1 MNGATPKYSDTN
13 IGPTHDGTARL
24 GEKPA
29 IRITVSAQ
37 IAL

>member
-1 MNGATPKYSDTN
+1 MNDSNRSDIN

-24 GEKPA
+24 GEKVA
-29 IRITVSAQ
+29 ICITVSAL